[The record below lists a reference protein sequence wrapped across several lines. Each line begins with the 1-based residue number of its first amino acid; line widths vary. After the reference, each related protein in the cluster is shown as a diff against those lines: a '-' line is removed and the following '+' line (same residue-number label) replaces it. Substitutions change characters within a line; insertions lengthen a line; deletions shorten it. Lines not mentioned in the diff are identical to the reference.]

1 MLQGANLPRALE
13 KVWDIEPWLKAA
25 MTRTPLPTDG
35 RKFLL
40 EVVGKESV
48 GRVHASSEGAIVSSL
63 LQVWNFEDP
72 IYDSKGN
79 PITVTD
85 VEGAIANNNIGYFA
99 LIEFN
104 DSTKKIGRLVLKVN
118 DAMKAI
124 KIISSRP
131 GSVAAS
137 DVSRIRKLLTK
148 TGARLGQNLEERNQG
163 QLLRRKSGV
172 RKSRNNQAMY
182 NGGIDLSSRNLKME
196 SQGQKV
202 NLTFD
207 PAMIAQF
214 RRGDFSG
221 VRIKIIDVYPVN
233 LMPLLDGK

>member
-1 MLQGANLPRALE
+1 M
-13 KVWDIEPWLKAA
+13 
-25 MTRTPLPTDG
+25 
-35 RKFLL
+35 
-40 EVVGKESV
+40 
-48 GRVHASSEGAIVSSL
+48 
-63 LQVWNFEDP
+63 
-72 IYDSKGN
+72 
-79 PITVTD
+79 
-85 VEGAIANNNIGYFA
+85 
-99 LIEFN
+99 
-104 DSTKKIGRLVLKVN
+104 
-118 DAMKAI
+118 
-124 KIISSRP
+124 
-131 GSVAAS
+131 
-137 DVSRIRKLLTK
+137 TK